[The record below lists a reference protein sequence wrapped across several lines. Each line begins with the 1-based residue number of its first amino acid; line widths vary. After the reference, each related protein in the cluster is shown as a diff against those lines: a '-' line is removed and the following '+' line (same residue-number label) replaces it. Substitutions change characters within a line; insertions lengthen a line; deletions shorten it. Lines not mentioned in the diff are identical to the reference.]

1 MKEWREG
8 DVNAQDGCFAVLQDG
23 SSGYWVVDD
32 LQRLADYRGTEQTYH
47 IDLKILQL
55 ERSYL
60 EVEAAITATLL

>member
-8 DVNAQDGCFAVLQDG
+8 DVNAQDGCYGMLQDG
-23 SSGYWVVDD
+23 SNGHWIVVD
-32 LQRLADYRGTEQTYH
+32 LQQLADYRGTEQTYH

-55 ERSYL
+55 ERSCL